1 MSKKIFHIHGGLGN
15 QLYQIQFGIL
25 LENLAEI
32 KPIYFRNIDS
42 SHRHQNSSFKD
53 FTLNSLRLNS
63 SQVVFSD
70 ATEPRLSAL
79 KSRLARLKIVDFGT
93 NGITI
98 SSDKTSSSSLT
109 RTMQQLEL
117 PKRCIIKGFFQNKSF
132 FLLAKNLDLHLTPKL
147 RDESNWYKQL
157 SKRIKEN
164 AMTVVHVRRG
174 DYKLNPNWG
183 CLGIE
188 YYERALEVIQENDL
202 ERIVIFSDSPIETR
216 REFEKSKLLRNIK
229 VIVPPVGTPAAE
241 SMLLMSKA
249 SNIVLSNSTFSVW
262 SGMISNASMILGPST
277 FYRRVEDF
285 ADRLLENWIK
295 IESIWSKQ

>member
-1 MSKKIFHIHGGLGN
+1 
-15 QLYQIQFGIL
+15 
-25 LENLAEI
+25 
-32 KPIYFRNIDS
+32 
-42 SHRHQNSSFKD
+42 
-53 FTLNSLRLNS
+53 
-63 SQVVFSD
+63 
-70 ATEPRLSAL
+70 
-79 KSRLARLKIVDFGT
+79 
-93 NGITI
+93 
-98 SSDKTSSSSLT
+98 
-109 RTMQQLEL
+109 
-117 PKRCIIKGFFQNKSF
+117 
-132 FLLAKNLDLHLTPKL
+132 
-147 RDESNWYKQL
+147 
-157 SKRIKEN
+157 
-164 AMTVVHVRRG
+164 MTVVHVRRG